1 MATELFALTFIRVQ
15 AAACAAVLLVLLLRR
30 PVRQVIGAGLT
41 YRLWL
46 LVPVAIVASLF
57 PSLSEIARAGAAQ
70 DLGFEH
76 ASLLLCAWLGG
87 AAIYLGV
94 LVSREAAFRR
104 LARRGKAGPAVM
116 GVLWP
121 RLVLPSDFAER
132 FNAAERQM
140 VHEHERTHVAQG
152 HPQHNLIIGLC
163 QTLAWFNPLIHVAS
177 MCARLDQELACDAV
191 VIARRPSQRRIYAEA
206 LVKAHATMAHPP
218 LACLWSALGSHPLLV
233 RVDMLKRSELSEE
246 RYVRG
251 AAAVTIL
258 AVLVALGTWITAPR
272 GPQSSDFSWQAAS
285 PIQKDV
291 SLPALSRVTSAQV
304 TQQPPAPLSPVR

>member
-1 MATELFALTFIRVQ
+1 MATELLALTLLRVQ
-15 AAACAAVLLVLLLRR
+15 AAACAALILVLLLRR
-30 PVRQVIGAGLT
+30 PVRRLIGAGLA

-46 LVPVAIVASLF
+46 LVPVAAVASLF
-57 PSLSEIARAGAAQ
+57 PSLSEIAGAGAAQ
-70 DLGFEH
+70 DLGFER
-76 ASLLLCAWLGG
+76 AALLLSAWVGG
-87 AAIYLGV
+87 AAVYLAI

-104 LARRGKAGPAVM
+104 LARRGEAGPAVM

-121 RLVLPSDFAER
+121 RLVLPADFTGRFNDAER
-132 FNAAERQM
+132 RM
-140 VHEHERTHVAQG
+140 IHEHERTHVAQG
-152 HPQHNLIIGLC
+152 HPTHNLIIALC
-163 QTLAWFNPLIHVAS
+163 QTLAWFNPLVHVAG
-177 MCARLDQELACDAV
+177 MCARLDQELACDAA

-251 AAAVTIL
+251 AAAMAIL

-272 GPQSSDFSWQAAS
+272 GPESSVFTWQTASAADA
-285 PIQKDV
+285 DV
-291 SLPALSRVTSAQV
+291 SLPVLPRVAAA
-304 TQQPPAPLSPVR
+304 TQQPPAPPSPIP

>member
-1 MATELFALTFIRVQ
+1 MATELLALTLLRVQ
-15 AAACAAVLLVLLLRR
+15 AAACAALILVLLLRR
-30 PVRQVIGAGLT
+30 PVRRLIGAGLA

-46 LVPVAIVASLF
+46 LVPVAAVASLF
-57 PSLSEIARAGAAQ
+57 PSLSEIAGSGAAQ
-70 DLGFEH
+70 ALGFER
-76 ASLLLCAWLGG
+76 ASLLLGAWISG
-87 AAIYLGV
+87 AAVYLAI

-121 RLVLPSDFAER
+121 RLVLPADFAAR
-132 FNAAERQM
+132 FNDAERGM
-140 VHEHERTHVAQG
+140 IHEHERTHVAQG
-152 HPQHNLIIGLC
+152 HPTHNLIIALC
-163 QTLAWFNPLIHVAS
+163 QALAWFNPLIHVAG
-177 MCARLDQELACDAV
+177 MCARLDQELACDAA

-251 AAAVTIL
+251 AAAMAIL

-272 GPQSSDFSWQAAS
+272 GPESSVFTWQTTSAFET
-285 PIQKDV
+285 DV
-291 SLPALSRVTSAQV
+291 SLPALPRVTSGTA
-304 TQQPPAPLSPVR
+304 TPQPPTPPSPAP